1 MQLGLF
7 TTQGNVLERWTRL
20 LAGFPL
26 ERFDEAGLEAGL
38 PGGLLLI
45 HLDSLSA
52 AGRRTLFP
60 TLQAKGQ
67 LYAVLTDRPQD
78 DEGIR
83 LLELGARGYAS
94 TFITGSLLQ
103 QLIETLCR
111 GDIWATPAVMQ
122 KLLRRLLNG
131 QPAKSLA
138 WQAEQVGLDANLSER
153 EQQVM
158 DILVTGAANKVIA
171 RKLAITERTV
181 KAHISAILRKTG
193 AGDRVSLILMAKEQE
208 RRHSA
213 VDAEA

>member
-1 MQLGLF
+1 MQLGIF
-7 TTQGNVLERWTRL
+7 TTQGNVSERWTRL
-20 LAGFPL
+20 LSGHPL
-26 ERFDEAGLEAGL
+26 EPLSEDALEAGFA
-38 PGGLLLI
+38 GGLMLL

-52 AGRRTLFP
+52 VRRRTLFQA
-60 TLQAKGQ
+60 LQAKGQ

-83 LLELGARGYAS
+83 LLALGAKGYAS

-131 QPAKSLA
+131 RPAELLS
-138 WQAEQVGLDANLSER
+138 EQLGLDANLSER
-153 EQQVM
+153 EQEVM

-171 RKLAITERTV
+171 RKLEITERTV

-193 AGDRVSLILMAKEQE
+193 AGDRVSLILMAKEKE
-208 RRHSA
+208 RLHWD
-213 VDAEA
+213 VGAEP

>member
-20 LAGFPL
+20 LSAFPL
-26 ERFDEAGLEAGL
+26 ERCDEGALEAGL

-45 HLDSLSA
+45 HLDSLSTE
-52 AGRRTLFP
+52 RRKGLFP
-60 TLQAKGQ
+60 VLQAKGQ

-83 LLELGARGYAS
+83 LLALGAKGYAS

-103 QLIETLCR
+103 QLVETLCR
-111 GDIWATPAVMQ
+111 GDLWATPAVMQ
-122 KLLRRLLNG
+122 KLLRRLLSG
-131 QPAKSLA
+131 QPAERLA
-138 WQAEQVGLDANLSER
+138 LRSEQLGLGANLSER

-158 DILVTGAANKVIA
+158 DVLVTGAANKVIA
-171 RKLAITERTV
+171 RKLDITERTV

-193 AGDRVSLILMAKEQE
+193 AADRVSLILMAKEQE
-208 RRHSA
+208 RLQTA
-213 VDAEA
+213 AGAEA